1 VKKLNNSSDFYNE
14 MLLDVRSASESLGE
28 YPRDAF
34 TNWSLERLSEANEL
48 SDLTIA
54 PFQGTARNRKRM
66 ALDAYGFDEL
76 DGTFMAVVTDFSDSD
91 SMATITRTEI
101 EALFGQVR
109 AFIENCLDLNEFRN
123 FPSHEESVA
132 AGQLVLEN
140 RGSINKFRIYLVS
153 NRELSSRVKQLD
165 ADDLDGKQVAYTVWD
180 MNRFLDAYAS
190 TQGREEISIDF
201 TEWYPTG
208 IPVLPATSSTPEL
221 LGAYLA
227 IVRGDV
233 LAGIFE
239 KYGSRLL
246 EGNVRSFLS
255 ARGAVNKGIRLS
267 LLNNPDKFLAFNN
280 GITATA
286 TSVVLRNEGLVGY
299 ISEISDL
306 QIVNGGQT
314 TASMHD
320 FLKKERDSGNLKKA
334 NVQMKLLVVK
344 PEASNEMVPQI
355 ARFSNSQ
362 NKVSEADFFS
372 NSSFHRKFEEL
383 SKRIMANPK
392 GGSQI
397 STYWFYERARGSYA
411 NERSRA
417 ANAKQFD
424 LKYPK
429 AQVITKTDLAKFHNS
444 WNQLPHK
451 VSDGAQKNFLAFA
464 NAVAESYSANE
475 LKYGERFFKQ
485 SICQAIL
492 FKELHKNVMK
502 SPWYGG
508 YAANIVTYA
517 LSKFSHE
524 LTLHGLA
531 LDWDLIWKNQTVS
544 DSLMNELLLVA
555 QGMLAH
561 LTSPTRTKE
570 NVTEW
575 AKDQNS
581 WKLAKEVKVNL
592 SLVGVPEV
600 RSFDAEREK
609 NEAREDR
616 VSGVMV
622 NVAQKMS
629 FIVNLDSRV
638 LTEILNSPIGAL
650 RVSPREKASVNKLL
664 TQKVLTSDR
673 DYEGVYDLLVRAIS
687 EGHQIPDLPR

>member
-1 VKKLNNSSDFYNE
+1 
-14 MLLDVRSASESLGE
+14 MLIEVRSASESLGE

-34 TNWSLERLSEANEL
+34 TNWALERLSEANEL

-54 PFQGTARNRKRM
+54 PFQGTARNRKKM
-66 ALDAYGFDEL
+66 ALDSFGFDEL
-76 DGTFMAVVTDFSDSD
+76 DGTFMAVVTDFNDSD
-91 SMATITRTEI
+91 NVTTITRTDI
-101 EALFGQVR
+101 EALFSQVR

-132 AGQLVLEN
+132 AGQLLLEK

-153 NRELSSRVKQLD
+153 NRELSNRVKQID
-165 ADDLDGKQVAYTVWD
+165 AEELDGKQVTYTVWD
-180 MNRFLDAYAS
+180 MNRFLDAYVS
-190 TQGREEISIDF
+190 TQGREEITIDF
-201 TEWYPTG
+201 TDWYPSG
-208 IPVLPATSSTPEL
+208 IPVLPATSNTPEL
-221 LGAYLA
+221 AGAYLA
-227 IVRGDV
+227 IIRGDV
-233 LAGIFE
+233 LAKIFE

-267 LLNNPDKFLAFNN
+267 LLNNPDKFLAYNN

-286 TSVVLRNEGLVGY
+286 TSVVLRNEGPVSYL
-299 ISEISDL
+299 SEISDL

-320 FLKKERDSGNLKKA
+320 FLKKERDNGNLKRA

-355 ARFSNSQ
+355 ARYSNSQ

-397 STYWFYERARGSYA
+397 PTYWFYERARGSYA

-429 AQVITKTDLAKFHNS
+429 SQVITKTDLAKFHNT
-444 WNQLPHK
+444 WHQLPHK

-464 NAVAESYSANE
+464 SAVADSYSANE

-492 FKELHKNVMK
+492 FKDLHKNVMK
-502 SPWYGG
+502 ASWYGG

-517 LSKFSHE
+517 LAKFSLE
-524 LTLHGLA
+524 LSAKAQT

-544 DSLMNELLLVA
+544 NELMTELLDVA
-555 QGMLAH
+555 QKMLSH
-561 LTSPTRTKE
+561 LTSPTRAKE

-581 WKLAKEVKVNL
+581 WKLAKEVKINL
-592 SLVGVPEV
+592 SLDSVPEI
-600 RSFDAEREK
+600 RQFDPDREK
-609 NEAREDR
+609 IEAREDKA
-616 VSGVMV
+616 SGVMV

-629 FIVNLDSRV
+629 FIVNLDSRI
-638 LTEILNSPIGAL
+638 LIEILSNPMGTL
-650 RVSPREKASVNKLL
+650 RVSPREKSTVDKLL
-664 TQKVLTSDR
+664 TQKVLTSDK
-673 DYEGVYDLLVRAIS
+673 DYESVYDLLVRATN
-687 EGHQIPDLPR
+687 EGHQIPDLPG